1 MNNEKVKEVNVT
13 MLIPKVFRNN
23 LFDDFFD
30 DFDLMDRE
38 MNQLNH
44 KLYGKHANRE
54 MLTDVKEHEDH
65 YDVEIDLPGFK
76 KEDINVEL
84 NDGYL
89 TITATKGHDQEEKN
103 KAGKIIRQERYSGSM
118 SRSFYVGDSITSEDI
133 HGKYEGGVLTLSVP
147 KKEEQKEIEHPN
159 RIMIE
164 G

>member
-1 MNNEKVKEVNVT
+1 
-13 MLIPKVFRNN
+13 MLTPKVFRQN
-23 LFDDFFD
+23 LFDDWFD
-30 DFDLMDRE
+30 GFDLIDRE
-38 MNQLNH
+38 MDQMNR
-44 KLYGKHANRE
+44 KLYGKHANKE

-65 YDVEIDLPGFK
+65 YDVEVDLPGYK

-89 TITATKGHDQEEKN
+89 TITASKGINEEDKN
-103 KAGKIIRQERYSGSM
+103 KAGKIIRQERYSGTM
-118 SRSFYVGDSITSEDI
+118 SRSFYVGEDITSEEI

-147 KKEEQKEIEHPN
+147 KKEEAQKVEHSN